1 MDKLKYFVP
10 SFVFIALAILLWRG
24 LYLDTRTL
32 PSMLIDKPLPT
43 FTLAKVG
50 GEPVSN
56 SDLPDEIFLLN
67 VWGSYCLPC
76 LIEHPTF
83 MRLSEEGEIPVVGI
97 NYKDR
102 NELAKDWLDTNGN
115 PFSFSIE
122 DLDGRFGI
130 DLGANLDPFWPDFS
144 VLGISWGALGASW
157 GRLWEARC
165 RLGAF
170 ARGLNFLN
178 DFGIDFLIILA
189 SFWEPS
195 SAWLGLRWGPKSAKN
210 LTRGSPRGSLNR
222 PCIQIRFWRL
232 LQ

>member
-1 MDKLKYFVP
+1 
-10 SFVFIALAILLWRG
+10 
-24 LYLDTRTL
+24 
-32 PSMLIDKPLPT
+32 MLIDKPLPE
-43 FTLAKVG
+43 FTLANVV

-102 NELAKDWLDTNGN
+102 NKLAKDWLETNGN

-130 DLGANLDPFWPDFS
+130 DLGVYGAPETYLVDADGVIRYRHVS
-144 VLGISWGALGASW
+144 VLDETVWNK
-157 GRLWEARC
+157 E
-165 RLGAF
+165 
-170 ARGLNFLN
+170 FLPAIAELKAESN
-178 DFGIDFLIILA
+178 
-189 SFWEPS
+189 
-195 SAWLGLRWGPKSAKN
+195 
-210 LTRGSPRGSLNR
+210 
-222 PCIQIRFWRL
+222 
-232 LQ
+232 

>member
-10 SFVFIALAILLWRG
+10 SFVFVALAILLWRG

-56 SDLPDEIFLLN
+56 SDLPEGIFLLN

-102 NELAKDWLDTNGN
+102 NELAKDWLETNGN
-115 PFSFSIE
+115 PFSFSVE

-130 DLGANLDPFWPDFS
+130 DLGVYGAPETYLVDAEGVIRYRHVS
-144 VLGISWGALGASW
+144 VLDETVWNQ
-157 GRLWEARC
+157 E
-165 RLGAF
+165 
-170 ARGLNFLN
+170 FLPA
-178 DFGIDFLIILA
+178 I
-189 SFWEPS
+189 
-195 SAWLGLRWGPKSAKN
+195 AKLKAESN
-210 LTRGSPRGSLNR
+210 
-222 PCIQIRFWRL
+222 
-232 LQ
+232 